1 MFAQHHLYKE
11 SSLER
16 VIIAKNH
23 LCREMTLQGHLCPE
37 LSLHIFIFAQS
48 HLFEKS
54 SLQSLLCKEVIYATS
69 CFCIEATLHWA
80 VFAHGH
86 LYTESSLHRVIF
98 AQSSFKALSLQRRLC
113 KNTGSFLQSFPCME
127 SFESFLLKVIFA
139 QSHWC
144 IDFSENGHMPRLF
157 FYIVY
162 VNSNS
167 LLGPKGPVAFSLS
180 H

>member
-1 MFAQHHLYKE
+1 MDAPTD
-11 SSLER
+11 R
-16 VIIAKNH
+16 DIATYGDVFDFTNYG
-23 LCREMTLQGHLCPE
+23 EVTLQGHLCTG
-37 LSLHIFIFAQS
+37 LSLHTFIFALS
-48 HLFEKS
+48 SFWKVFFAKKS
-54 SLQSLLCKEVIYATS
+54 MYRVIYAKS
-69 CFCIEATLHWA
+69 CFCIKATLYRA

-86 LYTESSLHRVIF
+86 LYTGSSLHRVIF
-98 AQSSFKALSLQRRLC
+98 AQSSFEALSLQRRLC